1 MHKTKVHP
9 ARRGGYKVECR
20 PNKEVWRRFEDR
32 QDWLFLEWVRKASNV
47 SCLFRY
53 ELASVFWTRVQIDTW
68 EEDGMWEIPT
78 FLADRPAIW
87 TSIKSLSMRLDPH
100 VYMPEDLERFHSWC
114 VYISRSLILDHVEF
128 HMAFEEDDLK
138 KISSGDKSYDYLATF
153 RKLNVVRSFKI
164 YLLVTSLENW
174 QQMTD
179 KEVEKR
185 KKELK
190 LKYEPLVREFMLP
203 DSLRSLPTNASLSA
217 TSRPQPARPC
227 DDQPQLPHRVSV
239 RRPPTLPGIL
249 QHLSNLQSRTQ
260 N

>member
-1 MHKTKVHP
+1 MSLPRYSGPRSRLTLGKKTACGRFQHSLRIDQQFGP
-9 ARRGGYKVECR
+9 ASSRSACDSIRTSTCQKTLRDFTAG
-20 PNKEVWRRFEDR
+20 
-32 QDWLFLEWVRKASNV
+32 V
-47 SCLFRY
+47 SIS
-53 ELASVFWTRVQIDTW
+53 LA
-68 EEDGMWEIPT
+68 
-78 FLADRPAIW
+78 
-87 TSIKSLSMRLDPH
+87 
-100 VYMPEDLERFHSWC
+100 

-174 QQMTD
+174 HQMTD

-217 TSRPQPARPC
+217 TSRSQPALPC